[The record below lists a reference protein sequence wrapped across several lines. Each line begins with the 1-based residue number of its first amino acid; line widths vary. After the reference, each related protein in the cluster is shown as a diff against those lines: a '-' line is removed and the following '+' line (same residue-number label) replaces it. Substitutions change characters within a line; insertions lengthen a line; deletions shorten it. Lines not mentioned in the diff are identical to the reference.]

1 MNTTDPRTILHC
13 DLDAFFAS
21 VEQMDDPALRGR
33 PVLVGGGGPRGVIAA
48 ASYEARRFG
57 CRSAMP
63 TSVALQRC
71 PEAVLIPGRG
81 TRYAQLSHQFMSIL
95 DDFSPLVE
103 VVGLDE
109 AYLDVTGSRRLLG
122 DGTSIAGTIRNRT
135 REELGLVVSVGV
147 APNRFVAKIAS
158 DLEKPD
164 ALCVIEQMGIAQRLS
179 TLPIERMR
187 GLGPRSVDRFRL
199 EGFRTFGDLQRAS
212 PDQLAARFGDS
223 ARRFHELSLGIDER
237 PLTSERA
244 AKSIGQERTFDEDI
258 ADREV
263 LKGILLGEVE
273 QVAER
278 LRRKSALATRVT
290 LKIRFGDFETV
301 TRSRTLSE
309 GTSVT
314 RSLWKLAET
323 IFDEWS
329 ATNAQ
334 PVRLLGFSLGGFD
347 GPPEDSLFSD
357 PSEEKAKRV
366 DEATDRILDRFGAHS
381 ISRAH
386 SVRRGDRR

>member
-1 MNTTDPRTILHC
+1 MSSLQPRTILHC

-21 VEQMDDPALRGR
+21 VEQMDDPTLQGR
-33 PVLVGGGGPRGVIAA
+33 PVLVGGGGPRGVVAA
-48 ASYEARRFG
+48 ASYEARKFG

-71 PEAVLIPGRG
+71 PQAVLISGRG
-81 TRYAQLSHQFMSIL
+81 ARYAELSHQFMSIL
-95 DDFSPLVE
+95 EDFSPLVE

-109 AYLDVTGSRRLLG
+109 AYLDVTGSKRLLG
-122 DGTSIAGTIRNRT
+122 DGTAIAVSIRQRT
-135 REELGLVVSVGV
+135 LEELGLVVSVGV
-147 APNRFVAKIAS
+147 APNCFVAKIAS

-164 ALCVIEQMGIAQRLS
+164 ALCVIELQGIAQRLS
-179 TLPIERMR
+179 ALPIERMR

-212 PDQLAARFGDS
+212 PEQLAARFGDS
-223 ARRFHELSLGIDER
+223 ASRFHDLSFGIDER
-237 PLTSERA
+237 PLTSERT

-258 ADREV
+258 ADREI

-278 LRRKSALATRVT
+278 LRRKEASATRVT
-290 LKIRFGDFETV
+290 LKIRFGDFETI

-314 RSLWKLAET
+314 RSLWKVAET
-323 IFDEWS
+323 IFEEWA
-329 ATNAQ
+329 ATNSQ
-334 PVRLLGFSLGGFD
+334 PVRLLGFSLAGFD
-347 GPPEDSLFSD
+347 GAPEASLFSD
-357 PSEEKAKRV
+357 PGEEKAKRI
-366 DEATDRILDRFGAHS
+366 DAATDRILDRFGAHS
-381 ISRAH
+381 ISRAQ

>member
-1 MNTTDPRTILHC
+1 
-13 DLDAFFAS
+13 
-21 VEQMDDPALRGR
+21 
-33 PVLVGGGGPRGVIAA
+33 
-48 ASYEARRFG
+48 
-57 CRSAMP
+57 MP

-71 PEAVLIPGRG
+71 PDAVLVSGRSA
-81 TRYAQLSHQFMSIL
+81 RYAELSHRFMRIL

-122 DGTSIAGTIRNRT
+122 DGATIARAIRTRT

-158 DLEKPD
+158 DLEKPN
-164 ALCVIEQMGIAQRLS
+164 ALCVIDQEGIADRLAP
-179 TLPIERMR
+179 LPIERMR

-199 EGFRTFGDLQRAS
+199 EGFRTFGDLQRAT

-223 ARRFHELSLGIDER
+223 SRRFHELSLGIDER
-237 PLTSERA
+237 PLASERT
-244 AKSIGQERTFDEDI
+244 AKSVGQERTFDEDI
-258 ADREV
+258 SDREI
-263 LKGILLGEVE
+263 LKAILLGEVE

-278 LRRKSALATRVT
+278 LRRKGATATRIT

-301 TRSRTLSE
+301 TRSRTISE

-314 RSLWKLAET
+314 RSLWKIAEA
-323 IFDEWS
+323 IFEEWA

-334 PVRLLGFSLGGFD
+334 PVRLLGFSLAGFD
-347 GPPEDSLFSD
+347 GPAEDALFND

-366 DEATDRILDRFGAHS
+366 DAATDRILERFGAHS
-381 ISRAH
+381 ISRAQ